1 MLPFGQFQQE
11 LHAGWL
17 VKQGALHKNRKKRWF
32 VVRGGHML
40 YYSSPYVRDVYVMI
54 CAWLGLRS
62 LNFGCNSPV
71 NP

>member
-1 MLPFGQFQQE
+1 MQSFEQSQQE

-17 VKQGALHKNRKKRWF
+17 VKQGALHKNWKKRWF

-40 YYSSPYVRDVYVMI
+40 YYSSPSVRDVYSMM
-54 CAWLGLRS
+54 CAWLSLCS
-62 LNFGCNSPV
+62 LNFGCCSPV

>member
-1 MLPFGQFQQE
+1 MQSFDQFQQE

-17 VKQGALHKNRKKRWF
+17 VKQGALHKNWKKRWF

-40 YYSSPYVRDVYVMI
+40 YYSSPSVRDVYVMM

-62 LNFGCNSPV
+62 LYFGCNSPV

>member
-1 MLPFGQFQQE
+1 MQSFDQFPQE

-17 VKQGALHKNRKKRWF
+17 VKQGALHKNWKKRWF

-40 YYSSPYVRDVYVMI
+40 YYSSPSVRDVYAMI
-54 CAWLGLRS
+54 CACLGLRS

-71 NP
+71 KP

>member
-1 MLPFGQFQQE
+1 MQSFDQFPQE

-17 VKQGALHKNRKKRWF
+17 VKQGALHKNWEKRWF

-40 YYSSPYVRDVYVMI
+40 CYSSPSARDVYAMI
-54 CAWLGLRS
+54 GALLGLRC
-62 LNFGCNSPV
+62 LFVGCNRPV